1 MARKREDEATKPEG
15 FLTRL
20 KNRITGHHVPIFAAA
35 IAFFGFVALVPA
47 LVATVSIISL
57 VADPAD
63 LISEAESALEAAPEQ
78 TRDFLVEQLRSIAES
93 EGSGVGIAAA
103 VGVGLAVFSASGA
116 IGNLMA
122 ALNVVFDRVESRNFI
137 AKRLLA
143 ISLLLGAI
151 ILLGAM
157 VVTMTIIPAQLEN
170 WVDSSALRWLI
181 DVARFV
187 GLGLL
192 MAFGLTVLYRVGPTS
207 VVNASIELL
216 PGGRKDSI
224 SVGAIV
230 GTVLFVALSWG
241 FGVFVRN
248 FGSYNETYGALAGII
263 VVLLWLQLSAL
274 AILVG
279 AEIDALRRE
288 IRVEEA
294 RLAAGL
300 PAQPS

>member
-1 MARKREDEATKPEG
+1 MARKPPEDASAPPG
-15 FLTRL
+15 FLVRL

-47 LVATVSIISL
+47 LVATVSITSL
-57 VADPAD
+57 VADPDD
-63 LISEAESALEAAPEQ
+63 LISEAESALEAAPDE
-78 TRDFLVEQLRSIAES
+78 TREFLVSQLDSIAAS
-93 EGSGVGIAAA
+93 EGSGVGIAAV
-103 VGVGLAVFSASGA
+103 VGVALAVFSASGA

-122 ALNVVFDRVESRNFI
+122 ALNVVFDREEARNFL

-170 WVDSSALRWLI
+170 WVDSGALRGLI
-181 DVARFV
+181 NVARFV

-216 PGGRKDSI
+216 PGGKRDSI
-224 SVGAIV
+224 SIGAIV

-274 AILVG
+274 AILIG
-279 AEIDALRRE
+279 AEIDALRAE
-288 IRVEEA
+288 IRVEQA
-294 RLAAGL
+294 RRQAGL
-300 PAQPS
+300 PALTS

>member
-1 MARKREDEATKPEG
+1 MARKSDDGVEKQPG
-15 FLTRL
+15 FLVRL
-20 KNRITGHHVPIFAAA
+20 KNRITGHHIPIFAAA
-35 IAFFGFVALVPA
+35 IAFFAFVALVPA
-47 LVATVSIISL
+47 LVATVSITSL
-57 VADPAD
+57 VADSDD
-63 LISEAESALEAAPEQ
+63 LISEAESALEAAPDE
-78 TRDFLVEQLRSIAES
+78 TREFLVSQLRSIAES

-103 VGVGLAVFSASGA
+103 VGIGLAVFSASGA

-122 ALNVVFDRVESRNFI
+122 ALNVVFDRTESRNFI

-157 VVTMTIIPAQLEN
+157 VVTMTIIPEQLEN

-181 DVARFV
+181 NVARFV

-216 PGGRKDSI
+216 PGGKRDSV

-230 GTVLFVALSWG
+230 GTVLFVTLSWG

-274 AILVG
+274 AVLIG
-279 AEIDALRRE
+279 AEIDALRAE
-288 IRVEEA
+288 VRVERA
-294 RLAAGL
+294 RQAAGL
-300 PAQPS
+300 PARLS